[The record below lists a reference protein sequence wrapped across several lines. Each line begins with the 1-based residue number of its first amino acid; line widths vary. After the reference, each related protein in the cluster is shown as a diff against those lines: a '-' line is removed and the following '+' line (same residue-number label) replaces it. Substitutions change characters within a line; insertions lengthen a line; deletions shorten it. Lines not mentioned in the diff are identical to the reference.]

1 MDEDYEINL
10 SRLLDSIVKRKI
22 IIILIVIASVSIAAI
37 LSYFVIPP
45 VYESVVTVIVDKK
58 GDSKDQNI
66 QYNDVMM
73 YQNLIKTYAN
83 IGKSDD
89 VYSEAAVNLENGISA
104 DRLNKSITIT
114 PITDTQLLTI
124 SAKGKSPK
132 DALDI
137 VTAVSES
144 FVKVSNNVY
153 PAGDIRILNKGK
165 LEGIPVSPNKKLNIG
180 VGFLIGVVI
189 SFGLIILLDYFD
201 STIKSEEDI
210 KKYFQLPVLGV
221 IEIEKD

>member
-1 MDEDYEINL
+1 MSEDYYDNL
-10 SRLLDSIVKRKI
+10 RELFNSIIKRKI
-22 IIILIVIASVSIAAI
+22 IVIAAVIASVFISAI
-37 LSYFVIPP
+37 LSCFIIPP
-45 VYESVVTVIVDKK
+45 VYESEVTVIVDKK
-58 GDSKDQNI
+58 DDSNGQNI

-73 YQNLIKTYAN
+73 YQNLIKTYAS

-89 VYSEAAVNLENGISA
+89 IYTAAARQLNNGISA
-104 DRLNKSITIT
+104 DKLISSTSIT

-132 DALDI
+132 EALEI

-144 FVKVSNNVY
+144 FVNVSKNVY
-153 PAGDIRILNKGK
+153 PAGDIRIVNKGK
-165 LEGIPVSPNKKLNIG
+165 LAETPVSPKKILNI
-180 VGFLIGVVI
+180 VLGFFIGIVSSLGI
-189 SFGLIILLDYFD
+189 IILLNYFD

-221 IEIEKD
+221 IQIEKD